1 MPVAVPLEGGLALP
15 TVEPAQP
22 GRAGTDCCPVVEL
35 FDWPEVVGAGTLP
48 ACPGVG
54 AGAGP
59 MPLPVEPGAPVDG
72 EAPPAAPAPPPAPP
86 APAACASPMLAVP
99 AKKIPAS
106 IAK

>member
-48 ACPGVG
+48 VCPG